1 MNIFEQYLEKIIKTI
16 NALHQDRKIELSKK
30 DDVQDK
36 LPNIIK
42 RINVDK
48 VPPGIDYDI
57 STNVA
62 LILAKINK
70 KDPIDFANFLI
81 PFLKDDKIEKIS
93 AIKPGFINIK
103 FKPSFWT
110 NFIEEIIKNSKS
122 FGINTKEKK
131 KNYLVE
137 FVSANPTGPLHVGHC
152 RGAILGD
159 VISNILLFNKHKVT
173 KEYYV
178 NDYGNQIIN
187 FTKSVYF
194 RIREIKFNEPFPKD
208 NVDLYPG
215 DYLISIAKNIINSN
229 ENMDFNDLKKIL
241 SKLTDLSII
250 ESLNL
255 IKNNLNKIGVK
266 HDNFISEKKLVTNQE
281 VEKVVDYLQKNNFVY
296 KGKIKA
302 PAGEKD
308 ENWVERDQLLFR
320 STDFGDDKDR
330 ALQKSDGSWTYFAS
344 DVAYHKNKLDRKFD
358 FLINILGA
366 DHAGY
371 IKRISS
377 SVDALSNSKGKLIC
391 KVSQLVKLIKNKKPF
406 KMSKRKGDYITLD
419 DLINEVGK
427 DATRFI
433 MLNRSSDVELDFDFD
448 NVVEKSKENPL
459 YYVQYCYA
467 RISSVFRHINKDI
480 KKEINVKEFNFEYS
494 EQEIII
500 LKKLS
505 EWPRCIE
512 VASNKLEPHRIPT
525 YLYELASLFHSYWN
539 LGKENPEKRFINE
552 NKEISDDKLIF
563 LKAISNVIISG
574 MTIIGASTPEQM

>member
-1 MNIFEQYLEKIIKTI
+1 M
-16 NALHQDRKIELSKK
+16 
-30 DDVQDK
+30 
-36 LPNIIK
+36 
-42 RINVDK
+42 
-48 VPPGIDYDI
+48 
-57 STNVA
+57 
-62 LILAKINK
+62 
-70 KDPIDFANFLI
+70 
-81 PFLKDDKIEKIS
+81 
-93 AIKPGFINIK
+93 
-103 FKPSFWT
+103 
-110 NFIEEIIKNSKS
+110 
-122 FGINTKEKK
+122 
-131 KNYLVE
+131 
-137 FVSANPTGPLHVGHC
+137 
-152 RGAILGD
+152 
-159 VISNILLFNKHKVT
+159 
-173 KEYYV
+173 
-178 NDYGNQIIN
+178 
-187 FTKSVYF
+187 
-194 RIREIKFNEPFPKD
+194 
-208 NVDLYPG
+208 
-215 DYLISIAKNIINSN
+215 
-229 ENMDFNDLKKIL
+229 
-241 SKLTDLSII
+241 
-250 ESLNL
+250 
-255 IKNNLNKIGVK
+255 
-266 HDNFISEKKLVTNQE
+266 
-281 VEKVVDYLQKNNFVY
+281 
-296 KGKIKA
+296 
-302 PAGEKD
+302 
-308 ENWVERDQLLFR
+308 
-320 STDFGDDKDR
+320 
-330 ALQKSDGSWTYFAS
+330 
-344 DVAYHKNKLDRKFD
+344 DRKFD
-358 FLINILGA
+358 YLINILGA

-494 EQEIII
+494 EDEIII

-512 VASNKLEPHRIPT
+512 VSSNKLEPHRIPT

-574 MTIIGASTPEQM
+574 MTIIGVSTPEKM